1 MTDFKAGG
9 IPVPDYE
16 QDEVTFFNGK
26 TEFTDDV
33 FVYGKLYAEF
43 GGDVQTFSTAGVE
56 RVRITK
62 DGRVGINTSAPP
74 SWCSFSVDHGQF
86 GLTRFSN
93 HSHFL
98 IQNKNASTSL
108 FWSVAPR
115 DDSSLD
121 FARGIP
127 EDNNGTVVANNDNTK
142 LRINENGLVKGTLH
156 TLIGEHSGATNV
168 GELFSFGNGAVDNQ
182 GPAMPFAGKVIVV
195 TISKSG
201 GSNSGIFQPSKN
213 GVTQGGVSDQITTTT
228 GTGSVTKN
236 NANYTSLMDFNAG
249 DRINYVT
256 VNSTD
261 TSTCLTMF
269 VRFDPV

>member
-1 MTDFKAGG
+1 MTDFKSGG
-9 IPVPDYE
+9 VPNPDYDSE
-16 QDEVTFFNGK
+16 DINFVDQK
-26 TEFTDDV
+26 TEFTNDV

-62 DGRVGINTSAPP
+62 DGRVGINTSIPP

-121 FARGIP
+121 FARGTP

-142 LRINENGLVKGTLH
+142 LRITEDGLVKGTLH
-156 TLIGEHSGATNV
+156 TLIGEHNGATAV
-168 GELFSFGNGAVDNQ
+168 GELFSFGNGANDNH
-182 GPAMPFAGKVIVV
+182 GPAMPFDGKVIVV

-201 GSNSGIFQPSKN
+201 GSDAGIFQPSKN
-213 GVTQGGVSDQITTTT
+213 GATQGSASDQITTTA
-228 GTGSVTKN
+228 GSGSVTKN
-236 NANYTSLMDFNAG
+236 NADYTSLMNFVAG

-256 VNSTD
+256 IDAAD
-261 TSTCLTMF
+261 TSTCLTML
-269 VRFDPV
+269 VRFNPI